1 MGQQAYDDLRELV
14 LHHQE
19 TFVEQ
24 LYDLHRLTRRQ
35 QHLEANCGQRAAYNA
50 ELQSLV
56 SAHMSFRGVR
66 CSVCPM
72 RRCAFASSIE
82 SRGHGCSCFK

>member
-1 MGQQAYDDLRELV
+1 MWQVISRMGQQAYDDLRELV

-56 SAHMSFRGVR
+56 SAVVNHSVYHMK
-66 CSVCPM
+66 
-72 RRCAFASSIE
+72 
-82 SRGHGCSCFK
+82 SRVPVHS